1 MNFCKWI
8 PKAENGTWKLFF
20 GSVILEHG
28 KNMVT
33 ETFNTVKS
41 YGLYSSNKAKL
52 LKCTKHLMVA

>member
-20 GSVILEHG
+20 VSVILEHG

-41 YGLYSSNKAKL
+41 
-52 LKCTKHLMVA
+52 

>member
-8 PKAENGTWKLFF
+8 PKAENGTGKLFY
-20 GSVILEHG
+20 GSVILDHG

-41 YGLYSSNKAKL
+41 
-52 LKCTKHLMVA
+52 